1 MSQPISQPISQPQN
15 YFSVNR
21 TFEIYNLFALLVGG
35 IIIKIAFSGNNP
47 ANSTI
52 WGYGLSSIAL
62 FLLMILSLALANPKQ
77 LEEKFFLNFIA
88 YAMPSFLLFILISWV
103 VIINVTYTDKI
114 NSGILP
120 TEFNFYSLLSSIIM
134 ILQTGVLFMFYIDKL
149 KTYKVGN
156 SIPTI
161 SSSKNSTITYL
172 FSLVNML
179 LIGMMQIVLTFFA
192 TDG

>member
-1 MSQPISQPISQPQN
+1 MSQPISQPQH
-15 YFSVNR
+15 YFSSNR
-21 TFEIYNLFALLVGG
+21 TFEIANLFALLVGG

-77 LEEKFFLNFIA
+77 LEEKFFPNFIA

-120 TEFNFYSLLSSIIM
+120 TEYNFYSLLSSIIM
-134 ILQTGVLFMFYIDKL
+134 IKQVVILFMFYNDKL
-149 KTYKVGN
+149 QIYKGLN
-156 SIPTI
+156 DISAI

>member
-1 MSQPISQPISQPQN
+1 MSQPMPQQQH

-21 TFEIYNLFALLVGG
+21 PFEIYNLFALLVGG

-149 KTYKVGN
+149 KTYRVGLN

>member
-1 MSQPISQPISQPQN
+1 MSQPISQPQN

-35 IIIKIAFSGNNP
+35 IIIKMAFSGNNP

-134 ILQTGVLFMFYIDKL
+134 ILQAGVLFMFYIDKL

>member
-1 MSQPISQPISQPQN
+1 MSQQISQPQN

-35 IIIKIAFSGNNP
+35 IIIKMAFSGNNP

-77 LEEKFFLNFIA
+77 LEEKFFSNFIA

-149 KTYKVGN
+149 KTYKLGLT

-172 FSLVNML
+172 FTLVNML

>member
-1 MSQPISQPISQPQN
+1 MSQLINPLPQN
-15 YFSVNR
+15 YFSTNR

-35 IIIKIAFSGNNP
+35 IIIKIAFAGNNP

-62 FLLMILSLALANPKQ
+62 FLLMILSLALANPRQ
-77 LEEKFFLNFIA
+77 LEEKFFSNFIS

-120 TEFNFYSLLSSIIM
+120 TEFNFYSFMSSIIM

-149 KTYKVGN
+149 KIYRGLN
-156 SIPTI
+156 SSLSVI

-172 FSLVNML
+172 FTLVNML